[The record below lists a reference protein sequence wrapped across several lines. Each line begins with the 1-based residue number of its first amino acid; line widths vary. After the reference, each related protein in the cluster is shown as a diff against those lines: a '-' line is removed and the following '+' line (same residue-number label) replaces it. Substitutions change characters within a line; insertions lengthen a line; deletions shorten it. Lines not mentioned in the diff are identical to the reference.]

1 MNATAPSPS
10 PTAAT
15 GRAQSRLP
23 VVAARTTERLST
35 WLAGHSIAILRVS
48 LGLVFLMFGALK
60 FVPGASPA
68 EDLAVRTVQALTLDL
83 LPAQA
88 ALLLTAV
95 METFIGL
102 TLVSGRLLRT
112 GLVVMAGAL
121 VGIMSPLVLFAADL
135 FPGAPTL
142 EAQYVLKDIVLVAA
156 GLVIAATALGAHLQA
171 ASPDLQAAPARGR
184 AVPARERH

>member
-1 MNATAPSPS
+1 MNVTLPTQSPATP
-10 PTAAT
+10 
-15 GRAQSRLP
+15 
-23 VVAARTTERLST
+23 AARTPSRNTAVIERVNG
-35 WLAGHSIAILRVS
+35 WLADHSIAILRIS

-68 EDLAVRTVQALTLDL
+68 EELAVRTVQTLTLDL

-171 ASPDLQAAPARGR
+171 APAQD
-184 AVPARERH
+184 HH